1 MSRKGNCWDN
11 APQESFFGRMKDHIR
26 DKLKECGEFWQVSS
40 LVDDYMDYY
49 NKERY
54 QWELAKL
61 SPDEFYEFYTTG
73 EYPLKV
79 ENPPAAPVQ
88 EKPASELGMGR
99 PSENASTEYS
109 NKNAE

>member
-26 DKLKECGEFWQVSS
+26 DKLKECREFWQVSF
-40 LVDDYMDYY
+40 LIDDYINYY
-49 NKERY
+49 NKEKY

-73 EYPLKV
+73 KYPLKAV
-79 ENPPAAPVQ
+79 NPPAVPAP
-88 EKPASELGMGR
+88 EKPASELGRNTGQ
-99 PSENASTEYS
+99 SAEETKTADSTE
-109 NKNAE
+109 

>member
-1 MSRKGNCWDN
+1 MQAVAFRK
-11 APQESFFGRMKDHIR
+11 R
-26 DKLKECGEFWQVSS
+26 L
-40 LVDDYMDYY
+40 MDYY

-79 ENPPAAPVQ
+79 ENPPVVPVS
-88 EKPASELGMGR
+88 EKPASELGRKTSGR
-99 PSENASTEYS
+99 DTSQSAEGTKTVDSTG
-109 NKNAE
+109 